1 MKKIYL
7 VESETYAWDEFDSV
21 VIVADNEE
29 EALSIAIDKR
39 FFNESQG
46 AITATEVDLT
56 KSGVVLSS
64 FNAG

>member
-29 EALSIAIDKR
+29 EALSIAIDKH

-56 KSGVVLSS
+56 ESGVVLSS